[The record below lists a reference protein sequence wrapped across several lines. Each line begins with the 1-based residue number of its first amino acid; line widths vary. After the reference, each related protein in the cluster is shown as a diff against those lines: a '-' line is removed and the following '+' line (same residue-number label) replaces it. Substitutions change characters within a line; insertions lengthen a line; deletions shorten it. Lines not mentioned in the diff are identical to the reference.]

1 MAEGES
7 EFVDQPLVTIVI
19 INYNGRK
26 WLNLC
31 LTSIKNL
38 RYRPHEV
45 ILVDNASSDT
55 SVQYAAK
62 HFPWIRIVK
71 NTKNFGYAEGCNIG
85 ARCARGEIIAF
96 LNQDIKVD
104 PYWLSHLVSTL
115 KQGNVGACCGKLFD
129 YEGERILFPMESD
142 LPYPSECQE
151 IRMVYGAAFATRKDV
166 IEKIGLFDPKFF
178 MYYEEIDW
186 SWRLRLANYKC
197 IYVPEAT
204 AYHWVGG
211 SDTTFE
217 RIVYL
222 SYRNRIRTLI
232 KNCELETLLF
242 FVPLIVLEI
251 GGCLLSLLYSDF
263 AASWFSESPRK
274 PISGLALVKGCIKG
288 IAWNIINIRDTM
300 RERAKIQKLRVILDK
315 KLKPKEQDFFY
326 QKFLKILGRSHTQA
340 FEPI

>member
-7 EFVDQPLVTIVI
+7 ECMGQSLVTIVI

-26 WLNLC
+26 WLDLC

-38 RYRPHEV
+38 RYRPCEV

-71 NTKNFGYAEGCNIG
+71 NRKNFGYAEGCNIG

-186 SWRLRLANYKC
+186 SWRLRLAGYKC
-197 IYVPEAT
+197 LYVPDAI

-211 SDTTFE
+211 SSTLIQ

-222 SYRNRIRTLI
+222 NYRNRTRTLI
-232 KNCELETLLF
+232 KNCEVKTLLSF
-242 FVPLIVLEI
+242 IPLIILE
-251 GGCLLSLLYSDF
+251 GAACFLPLFYNHVTDLWSSRSLNRWAKTL
-263 AASWFSESPRK
+263 
-274 PISGLALVKGCIKG
+274 ILIKG
-288 IAWNIINIRDTM
+288 YLGGILWNIINIRDTI
-300 RERAKIQKLRVILDK
+300 RERAKIQGLRVISDK
-315 KLKPKEQDFFY
+315 RLKAKEQDFFY
-326 QKFLKILGRSHTQA
+326 VRKLRRYANLT
-340 FEPI
+340 